1 MPVSV
6 AATAVIGRH
15 VTLHGET
22 VVGDYVILGE
32 PFSGA
37 TDGELALVIG
47 ADARIRSH
55 SVIYAG
61 STIGERFQTGHGV
74 MIRERNEIGSDV
86 SVGTHSIVEHHVVLR
101 DRVRIHSN
109 AFIPEYSVVEE
120 GAWIGPNVVFTNA
133 AYPLSRDAKSTLR
146 GPHLL
151 PGAKIGANATLL
163 PGVTIGRDALV
174 GAGSVV
180 VHDVPDGAVVA
191 GNPARVVR
199 RVEDLAAYASVSSRH
214 DARGE

>member
-6 AATAVIGRH
+6 ASTARIGRH
-15 VTLHGET
+15 VKLHGGTE
-22 VVGDYVILGE
+22 VGEYVILGE
-32 PFSGA
+32 PFAGA
-37 TDGELALVIG
+37 TDDELELVIG
-47 ADARIRSH
+47 RDSRIRSH

-74 MIRERNEIGSDV
+74 MIRERNEIGGDV

-109 AFIPEYSVVEE
+109 AFIPEYSIVEE
-120 GAWIGPNVVFTNA
+120 GGWIGPNVVFTNA
-133 AYPLSRDAKSTLR
+133 AYPLSRDAKSNLR
-146 GPHLL
+146 GPHVMSN
-151 PGAKIGANATLL
+151 AKIGANATLL

-180 VHDVPDGAVVA
+180 VDDVPDGAVVV

-199 RVEDLAAYASVSSRH
+199 RVEDLAAYATPASEPSR
-214 DARGE
+214 GG